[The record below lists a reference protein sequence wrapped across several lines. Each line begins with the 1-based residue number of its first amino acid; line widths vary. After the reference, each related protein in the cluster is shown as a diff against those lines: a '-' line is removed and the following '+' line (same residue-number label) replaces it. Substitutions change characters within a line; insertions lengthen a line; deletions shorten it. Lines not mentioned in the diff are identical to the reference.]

1 MSDAGEDLVLGI
13 DVGGTHTRVVAV
25 SLTGRVMGRAERQ
38 AGNPRTTSE
47 RASRDA
53 VLAAF
58 QAVRTRL
65 IGAVRHATLG
75 IAGTIDAGEAE
86 DRARWRELIGADDV
100 LVDSD
105 ARIAH
110 AASFGRAA
118 GVCVVAGTGSQCLAF
133 GPSGTRVRVGGWG
146 PRFGDEGSAYWI
158 AWRAIASAL
167 HDLDRADETP
177 MLRALAAYAG
187 VAMDAPPSER
197 TRQLVRVLYDPA
209 LPLGHHARFA
219 EEVDHLAEGG
229 DADASAL
236 LAEAG
241 RQLADQALAA
251 CSRAGTA
258 WVAGSGGV
266 LRGNARVRRSF
277 EAALRDQGAEP
288 VTPWTTP
295 ELGAAYLSLVAL
307 GVDADARVDAWR

>member
-1 MSDAGEDLVLGI
+1 MSDAGEELVLGI
-13 DVGGTHTRVVAV
+13 DVGGTYTRAVAV
-25 SLTGRVMGRAERQ
+25 SLAGRILGRAERQ

-53 VLAAF
+53 VLAAVH
-58 QAVRTRL
+58 AVRDQAR
-65 IGAVRHATLG
+65 GRVRHVTLG
-75 IAGTIDAGEAE
+75 IAGLIMAGEADE
-86 DRARWRELIGADDV
+86 RTRWRELIGADNV

-110 AASFGRAA
+110 AAAFGRAP

-133 GPSGTRVRVGGWG
+133 GPSGERVRVGGWG

-158 AWRAIASAL
+158 ARRAIASAL
-167 HDLDRADETP
+167 HDMDRAEETS
-177 MLRALAAYAG
+177 MLRTLAAYAG
-187 VAMDAPPSER
+187 VAMGAPPSER
-197 TRQLVRVLYDPA
+197 TRRLVNVLYDPA

-219 EEVDHLAEGG
+219 EEVGRLAGEG
-229 DADASAL
+229 DAGAAAL

-241 RQLADQALAA
+241 RQLAEQALVAGA
-251 CSRAGTA
+251 RAGTA
-258 WVAGSGGV
+258 RVAGSGGV
-266 LRGNARVRRSF
+266 LRGNAEVRRSF
-277 EAALRDQGAEP
+277 EAALRDRGAEP

-307 GVDADARVDAWR
+307 GVDADACAAGWG